1 MIKINK
7 NYKEYK
13 NGVKPVYEEPKRI
26 YYKVDSNYREVFTV
40 FESKALY
47 NLDIAKRNMVEQE
60 KKNRFIISEISK
72 LNSNITGK
80 DQYDND
86 VPLAAPHKQRYKPS
100 YTLIPLASSGYY
112 DISQNDLVDLETEAK
127 KNINLPVLNDTRA
140 MSNLTNFKI
149 TL

>member
-1 MIKINK
+1 MESISFVIK
-7 NYKEYK
+7 
-13 NGVKPVYEEPKRI
+13 
-26 YYKVDSNYREVFTV
+26 SLLQ
-40 FESKALY
+40 LY
-47 NLDIAKRNMVEQE
+47 
-60 KKNRFIISEISK
+60 
-72 LNSNITGK
+72 
-80 DQYDND
+80 
-86 VPLAAPHKQRYKPS
+86 HKQRYKPS

>member
-7 NYKEYK
+7 NYKEYR

-86 VPLAAPHKQRYKPS
+86 VPLAAPHELTKIYSDIRIRELR
-100 YTLIPLASSGYY
+100 LI
-112 DISQNDLVDLETEAK
+112 
-127 KNINLPVLNDTRA
+127 
-140 MSNLTNFKI
+140 I
-149 TL
+149 T